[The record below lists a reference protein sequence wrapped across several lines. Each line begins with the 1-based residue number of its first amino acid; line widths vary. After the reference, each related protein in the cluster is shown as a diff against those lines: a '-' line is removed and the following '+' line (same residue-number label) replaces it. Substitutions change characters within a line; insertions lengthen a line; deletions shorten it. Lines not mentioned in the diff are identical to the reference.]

1 LDNSERKL
9 DLLTFSDSRPKNFF
23 ETKINNHPCCV
34 KKKITTTQI
43 FFVKTK
49 IFWVCAFVFQI
60 YKNNLQLYKKY
71 FNICKKIFNNCK
83 IFSTTAKKY

>member
-1 LDNSERKL
+1 
-9 DLLTFSDSRPKNFF
+9 LTFLRFQIRDL
-23 ETKINNHPCCV
+23 KIFSKLKLITIRV
-34 KKKITTTQI
+34 VLKKISTTQI

-49 IFWVCAFVFQI
+49 IFWVLFSNLEKSFQHLQ
-60 YKNNLQLYKKY
+60 NN